1 MRGSTITRVKTRR
14 VKVLPKEAEDMAKKV
29 VIGDMVN
36 IPHVGGPFKVKRLS
50 EDATSAAIDT
60 GLAEPEW
67 YFVNRLQL
75 LDLGN

>member
-1 MRGSTITRVKTRR
+1 
-14 VKVLPKEAEDMAKKV
+14 MAKKV

>member
-1 MRGSTITRVKTRR
+1 
-14 VKVLPKEAEDMAKKV
+14 MAKKV

-60 GLAEPEW
+60 GLPEPEW
-67 YFVNRLQL
+67 YFVDRLQL